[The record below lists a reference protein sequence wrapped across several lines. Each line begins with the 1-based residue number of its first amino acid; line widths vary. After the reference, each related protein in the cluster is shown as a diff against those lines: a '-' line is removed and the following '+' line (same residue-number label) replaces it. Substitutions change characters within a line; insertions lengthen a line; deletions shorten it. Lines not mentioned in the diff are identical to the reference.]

1 MGIDV
6 ALVDEN
12 QVELEVIGDSQ
23 NYLAKLV
30 ITGEWLNMEGSVCL
44 RFVDAYGLT
53 IFNQA
58 QLPVLLSELERTA
71 SLQTNPE
78 IRSHI
83 QEVCRLVSGAK
94 GKVHMYIKFV
104 GD

>member
-12 QVELEVIGDSQ
+12 QVELRVIGDVR

-30 ITGEWLNMEGSVCL
+30 TSGEWLNMEGSVCL

-58 QLPVLLSELERTA
+58 QLPVLLSELERTSHFQA
-71 SLQTNPE
+71 NPE

-83 QEVCRLVSGAK
+83 QEVCRLVSASRGI
-94 GKVHMYIKFV
+94 HMYVKFI